1 MLIRSLNLEARA
13 YRAYRNNEFAD
24 DDLETE
30 EDREIIEE
38 ERESKK
44 TFREKLVDIYN
55 TPIYPDA

>member
-1 MLIRSLNLEARA
+1 MEARA